1 LYYPLIKQ
9 FNKFSKQ
16 NKLNINVHL
25 NLFSDANSTT
35 LVSDY
40 ESLLEASFKMNK
52 KFEYDIIFY
61 DNVYTT
67 RFGQH
72 LANLKGLIPDEHID
86 LYKPGIAS
94 RSCVYGKDKWVGLV
108 IYNKF

>member
-25 NLFSDANSTT
+25 NLFSEANSTT

-72 LANLKGLIPDEHID
+72 LANLKGLIPDELID

-108 IYNKF
+108 IYNAF